1 MKFLPIWV
9 ACLLLVSCDDAGN
22 DEIYNEN
29 NTNVSGGI
37 VYNIDDEPINGL
49 YRVYYSDGDIK
60 MEVQSKNG
68 KPDGVG
74 KFYNEDG
81 MLVYMGNFSAGLPNG
96 AFYNY
101 YDNEQ
106 VHNEMNYVNG
116 VKDGA
121 QKVFDED
128 GKLLVEVVFKNGE
141 PVNGY
146 AIVNDEK
153 VPLSEEE
160 LTELK

>member
-1 MKFLPIWV
+1 MKFLPLWV
-9 ACLLLVSCDDAGN
+9 ACLLLVSCDDAGK

-29 NTNVSGGI
+29 NTNVSGGV
-37 VYNIDDEPINGL
+37 VYNIDDQPINGL
-49 YRVYYSDGDIK
+49 YRVYYSDGEIK

-68 KPDGVG
+68 KPDGIG
-74 KFYNEDG
+74 KFYNEEGD
-81 MLVYMGNFSAGLPNG
+81 LLYLGNFSAGLPNG

-116 VKDGA
+116 LKDGA
-121 QKVFDED
+121 QRVFDEE
-128 GKLLVEVVFKNGE
+128 GNLLVEVIFKNGQ
-141 PVNGY
+141 PVSGY

-153 VPLSEEE
+153 VPLSEDE
-160 LTELK
+160 LSELK